1 MGILLCEKKGK
12 WLNSNTVG
20 VLSGIL
26 WSVLI
31 LFYSKNIYIYTIGI
45 TILGKENVLNQFFID
60 FYRYLI
66 GSVGSITI
74 IWSLKKI
81 YTVAAEKFNF
91 SLINSVRGLLE
102 YMGRNSIIYYILST
116 YLLAWI
122 LPEFMRDFTFNFF
135 FIILETIIVAGF
147 CNIIGNLIKQLQ
159 FCSKWLLAS

>member
-1 MGILLCEKKGK
+1 M
-12 WLNSNTVG
+12 
-20 VLSGIL
+20 
-26 WSVLI
+26 
-31 LFYSKNIYIYTIGI
+31 
-45 TILGKENVLNQFFID
+45 GKENVLNQFFID

-102 YMGRNSIIYYILST
+102 YMGRNSIIYYILSI

-122 LPEFMRDFTFNFF
+122 LPEFTRDFTFNFF

-147 CNIIGNLIKQLQ
+147 CNIIENLIKQLQ